1 MIAVLILIPAIAFIA
16 IVLGVYAMA
25 FYSRQ
30 RGRRE
35 NIYDIPS
42 SPQYQPQ
49 KERMRRII
57 GELDAIP
64 CRRVQITSRDGLTLS
79 ARYYHTRD
87 GAPLVIMAHG
97 YRGSAIRDF
106 CGGARISLDLG
117 HNVLLL
123 DQRANGASGGR
134 TITFGIRERY
144 DVLDWIDFARRQFG
158 EDVPM
163 ALYGVSMGAATVL
176 MVAGMEELPKNVR
189 GVAADCPYSSPE
201 AIIRKVAGEDM
212 HLPAHLAMPL
222 VRLAARLLGRFSIR
236 ADSPVEAVKRARI
249 PILIIH
255 GEDDRFVPC
264 SMSRELHAANPDRVR
279 LETFPGAGH
288 GLSYIVDT
296 DRYIRAVTGFEKEI
310 MR

>member
-1 MIAVLILIPAIAFIA
+1 MIAVCIFLMVALLLLLIIYRI
-16 IVLGVYAMA
+16 A
-25 FYSRQ
+25 FYSAE
-30 RGRRE
+30 RGRKE

-42 SPQYQPQ
+42 SPQYQAGR
-49 KERMRRII
+49 ERMRRLI
-57 GELDAIP
+57 EDFAAIP
-64 CRRVQITSRDGLTLS
+64 CERVEITSRDGLKLS
-79 ARYYHTRD
+79 ARYYHHSD
-87 GAPLVIMAHG
+87 SAPLDILVHG

-106 CGGARISLDLG
+106 CGGGQISIGRG
-117 HNVLLL
+117 HNILLL
-123 DQRANGASGGR
+123 DQRAHGFSGGR
-134 TITFGIRERY
+134 TISFGIRERF
-144 DVLDWIDFARRQFG
+144 DVLDWIRYGIRRFG
-158 EDVPM
+158 PEVSIG
-163 ALYGVSMGAATVL
+163 LYGVSMGAATVL
-176 MVAGMEELPKNVR
+176 MVAGSEELPENVR
-189 GVAADCPYSSPE
+189 GVVADCPYSSPE

-212 HLPAHLAMPL
+212 HLPAYLAMPL

-236 ADSPVEAVKRARI
+236 ADSPVEAVKRAKI